1 MKDTEL
7 EKYAVLMAVYHKER
21 PEHLRMAVESMLRQT
36 VPPEE
41 FVLVCDG
48 PLTKELDDVIS
59 GFCTAWPELFRIHR
73 LEENRGLGTA
83 LNEGLAQCGCELVA
97 RLDSDD
103 LAVPER
109 MRLQLEAMARNPE
122 ISVLGGQIGEF
133 SESPEKI
140 TALRLVPTEASA
152 IREFAA
158 YRSPMNHT
166 TVLFRKTHIVQAG
179 GYEAVAGFEDY
190 MLWGKLLAEGRT
202 LANLPQV
209 CCKVRADAG
218 MYSRRGGVDYFCR
231 TVQMERLLLNRKLI
245 SPAQYF
251 GNLGV
256 RFAGTVLLNNRL
268 RRLAFLRFLR
278 QLPSDTSCPAVFRG
292 KVV

>member
-1 MKDTEL
+1 MEQ
-7 EKYAVLMAVYHKER
+7 YAVLMAVYYKER
-21 PEHLRMAVESMLRQT
+21 PEYLRLAVESMLQQT

-48 PLTKELDDVIS
+48 PLTVELDQVIS
-59 GFCTAWPELFRIHR
+59 GFCTAYPELFRIHR
-73 LEENRGLGTA
+73 LKENRGLGTA
-83 LNEGLAQCGCELVA
+83 LNEGLSQCRCELVA

-109 MRLQLEAMARNPE
+109 MQLQLEAMARNSE

-140 TALRLVPTEASA
+140 IALRLVPTEETA

-166 TVLFRKTHIVQAG
+166 TVLMRKSHILQAG

-190 MLWGKLLAEGRT
+190 MLWGKLLADGRK
-202 LANLPQV
+202 LANLSNV

-218 MYSRRGGVDYFCR
+218 MYSRRGGVDYFCH
-231 TVQMERLLLNRKLI
+231 TVQMERLLLRRKLI
-245 SPAQYF
+245 SPVQYF
-251 GNLGV
+251 RNLGV
-256 RFAGTVLLNNRL
+256 RFAGTVLLNNSL
-268 RRLAFLRFLR
+268 RRRAFLRFLR
-278 QLPSDTSCPAVFRG
+278 QQPGEGICAGMTFG
-292 KVV
+292 EVV